1 MMTSHVKDLLV
12 WLLTER
18 GREGGG
24 GGSCFQEST
33 LPEKKGDSVL
43 HCKPMSFSRYELHL
57 GIRRAWHFMAPFPL
71 QLGNGTIRDTR
82 RETGNEHD
90 WHRALGSHRIFP
102 LLQEDISEDLND
114 N

>member
-1 MMTSHVKDLLV
+1 M
-12 WLLTER
+12 
-18 GREGGG
+18 GGAAAFKNLRYQKRKVIQYFIV
-24 GGSCFQEST
+24 S
-33 LPEKKGDSVL
+33 L
-43 HCKPMSFSRYELHL
+43 SFSRYELHL